1 LAILPTGL
9 LKLRYFPL

>member
-9 LKLRYFPL
+9 HH